1 VKGNALF
8 RKTFA
13 AHLAFLRPFF
23 ERALSPEE
31 ADQTRALLLRL
42 RDSFQKKVEVNPHYS

>member
-1 VKGNALF
+1 VKGDALF

-31 ADQTRALLLRL
+31 VDQTCALLLRL
-42 RDSFQKKVEVNPHYS
+42 RNSFQK